1 MSGVAEIFKAQL
13 LTQQLGTT
21 GQLQN
26 SPRRFTPMKFIAE
39 CVLSESRRCAEKE
52 RKRKGRETEPCIF
65 QKGDGKEEKPGM
77 LLPSKRAKCDGNQ
90 TSESTPSLWEKKKKV
105 GGIKFLPQ
113 QNVLLEQPLSQPLVT
128 SDKSTCLV
136 ACCLC

>member
-90 TSESTPSLWEKKKKV
+90 TSESTPSLWGKKKKKRW
-105 GGIKFLPQ
+105 G
-113 QNVLLEQPLSQPLVT
+113 E
-128 SDKSTCLV
+128 
-136 ACCLC
+136 